1 MHPKASMVTKKL
13 LRRAYFA
20 SSLLPERNAPV
31 VRVGDSR
38 TGYEE
43 RATQFNWKHIWWLIN
58 QVSSSDLVEIDND
71 TYDICRGNISSKI
84 MSAAVDNTKT
94 QFHLDGTL
102 GWGTVPGD
110 ANLYVIRRL
119 EEIEPPYIPRRV
131 CACYWGTNMLLSHYW
146 TTKVRTEKKQSWP
159 NQPRYC

>member
-43 RATQFNWKHIWWLIN
+43 RATH
-58 QVSSSDLVEIDND
+58 SDLVEIDND

-131 CACYWGTNMLLSHYW
+131 CACY
-146 TTKVRTEKKQSWP
+146 
-159 NQPRYC
+159 